1 MNITRTFF
9 LGIFPFMA
17 LIFFNIRIYQRF
29 RRTKRRYTVKK
40 NNNNSQQAK
49 ELQLARILILVAGMF
64 FVTNLPR
71 LLLNLYEL
79 FYINELM
86 ICKSNF
92 VPSAWSICS
101 TSVNHLLIV
110 INCLMN
116 FIIYCCYNKSFQN
129 ILIWRPWRRISRVQE
144 QERNGPSNLQ
154 NGTKSIPFRNDNE
167 VLEGHDG
174 IPMQD
179 LNTNQ

>member
-1 MNITRTFF
+1 MNITRTFL

-167 VLEGHDG
+167 VIEGHDG

>member
-17 LIFFNIRIYQRF
+17 LIFFNLRIYQRF

-167 VLEGHDG
+167 VIEGHDG

>member
-144 QERNGPSNLQ
+144 QERNGPSNL
-154 NGTKSIPFRNDNE
+154 
-167 VLEGHDG
+167 
-174 IPMQD
+174 
-179 LNTNQ
+179 

>member
-167 VLEGHDG
+167 VIEGHDG

>member
-1 MNITRTFF
+1 MNITRTFL

-40 NNNNSQQAK
+40 NNSNSQQAK

-86 ICKSNF
+86 ICKTNF
-92 VPSAWSICS
+92 VPSAWFICS

-116 FIIYCCYNKSFQN
+116 FVIYCFYNESFQN
-129 ILIWRPWRRISRVQE
+129 ILIWRWISRIQE
-144 QERNGPSNLQ
+144 ERNGPSNLQ

-167 VLEGHDG
+167 VLEDHDG
-174 IPMQD
+174 IPMED
-179 LNTNQ
+179 LNTNK